1 MIKLTDLLKEEESFT
16 ATNKKSGGTS
26 VFDSEASRDAA
37 VKAGTHSKIKDKED
51 SEEEEPKGDKPNM
64 FSKDTGYDAPDS
76 PKKDE
81 PSKSEPSKYDSKYFA
96 DSDGY
101 SDKDDPNEPFYP
113 DTDGSPSIGTKR
125 TEIRLDKIETA
136 LDADLKL
143 DNLGFKTARS
153 SGAGGGQFEGP
164 LEIIDKDAD
173 YDNGFTALSIGSG
186 ENDGNFSMGFLNQ
199 DGEPLFGDDSYSI
212 TPDDDISSE
221 EAFEL
226 GKTLMK
232 MPEVQKFLKG
242 KISKDEFKPT
252 YDKIQSKFSG
262 KSEPKN
268 ESLSE
273 GKSYQNRFKHLA
285 NIN

>member
-1 MIKLTDLLKEEESFT
+1 MIKLTDLLKEEETFT
-16 ATNKKSGGTS
+16 ATSKKSGETS
-26 VFDSEASRDAA
+26 VFKSKDSRDAA

-64 FSKDTGYDAPDS
+64 FSKDTGYDAGD
-76 PKKDE
+76 KKSE